1 MKYLNNASRWLATT
15 GLFTAAI
22 GLIARTPSDSMDS
35 FSALVTASVPT
46 ALVLGILSF
55 VVFLITS
62 LLDKTKEQPT
72 SYIPAL
78 GLAGLALLN
87 IILLIVLRSLAS
99 SSAFT
104 LGQVLVLGGILPLV
118 FAATFSSFETS
129 SRLAQ
134 QKKQQQR

>member
-1 MKYLNNASRWLATT
+1 MKHLNNASRWLATT

-22 GLIARTPSDSMDS
+22 GLLAGSPSDSMDS
-35 FSALVTASVPT
+35 LPGILAASVPT

-55 VVFLITS
+55 VAFLVTS
-62 LLDKTKEQPT
+62 LLDKTKERPV

-78 GLAGLALLN
+78 GLGALALVN
-87 IILLIVLRSLAS
+87 IVLLIVVRSLATG
-99 SSAFT
+99 SAFT
-104 LGQVLVLGGILPLV
+104 LGQVLILGGILPLT

-129 SRLAQ
+129 ARVAE